1 MAGQLGLDPPT
12 MALVQGGATVEMQ
25 QALKNCEEVAGAFKA
40 SLRRDAVAITI
51 YCSIA
56 LSVEDQAQVERCL
69 HEFLIEDEEDGDD
82 QGRRSYMSTN
92 WKIPNPLILF
102 VLVPALPK
110 GWV

>member
-25 QALKNCEEVAGAFKA
+25 QALKNCEAVAQAFKA

-51 YCSIA
+51 YCSNA
-56 LSVEDQAQVERCL
+56 LSDKDQIQVERCL
-69 HEFLIEDEEDGDD
+69 HEFLVEDVDDGDD
-82 QGRRSYMSTN
+82 LGRGSYTRIHRE
-92 WKIPNPLILF
+92 IPNPLILF

-110 GWV
+110 G